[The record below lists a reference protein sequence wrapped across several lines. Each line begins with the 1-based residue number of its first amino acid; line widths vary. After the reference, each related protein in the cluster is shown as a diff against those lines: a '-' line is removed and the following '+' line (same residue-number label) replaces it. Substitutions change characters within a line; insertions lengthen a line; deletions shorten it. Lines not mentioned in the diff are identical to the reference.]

1 MNEYD
6 SNRIYDIA
14 KKIHYTKTQRLEEAD
29 CYVLNTCH
37 IREKAT
43 EKVYHDIGRVKKEF
57 KNKKKPI
64 VIITGC
70 VAQAE
75 GEILID
81 REKYIDA
88 VLGPQSYQHLNE
100 TIRKIEKESKR
111 INSTEFNTVE
121 KFDTLNL
128 LKNSNNEIST
138 FLTIQEGCDK
148 FCKFCVVP
156 YTRGAEF
163 SRSMDEILNE
173 ANELVANGAREIT
186 LLGQNVNSYNFKGKK
201 LSNLIHEISKIENL
215 LRIRYTTS
223 HPLDFSEDLIKI
235 HEVCSKLMPLIHLPV
250 QSGSNSILKSMNRK
264 HSKEEYLD
272 TVKKLKKINPK
283 IKFSSDFIIGYPGET
298 ENDFIDTLKLI
309 EKMEYINIYSYVFSP
324 RPGTPA
330 ANMEQVNR
338 EVAKQ
343 RLKVFQEKAA
353 KIKMCYREKLFN
365 KQSLVLFENKIENS
379 DKYFG
384 RDEYLN
390 SVVVKS
396 NKDLKGKIFEVKI
409 LNGNQSTLVGM
420 IKKKIKETPQYN
432 NVRN

>member
-1 MNEYD
+1 M
-6 SNRIYDIA
+6 
-14 KKIHYTKTQRLEEAD
+14 
-29 CYVLNTCH
+29 
-37 IREKAT
+37 
-43 EKVYHDIGRVKKEF
+43 
-57 KNKKKPI
+57 
-64 VIITGC
+64 
-70 VAQAE
+70 
-75 GEILID
+75 
-81 REKYIDA
+81 
-88 VLGPQSYQHLNE
+88 
-100 TIRKIEKESKR
+100 
-111 INSTEFNTVE
+111 
-121 KFDTLNL
+121 
-128 LKNSNNEIST
+128 
-138 FLTIQEGCDK
+138 
-148 FCKFCVVP
+148 
-156 YTRGAEF
+156 
-163 SRSMDEILNE
+163 
-173 ANELVANGAREIT
+173 
-186 LLGQNVNSYNFKGKK
+186 
-201 LSNLIHEISKIENL
+201 IHEISKIENL

-330 ANMEQVNR
+330 ANMKQVNR

-353 KIKMCYREKLFN
+353 KIKMCYRENLFN

-396 NKDLKGKIFEVKI
+396 NEDLKGKIFEVKI